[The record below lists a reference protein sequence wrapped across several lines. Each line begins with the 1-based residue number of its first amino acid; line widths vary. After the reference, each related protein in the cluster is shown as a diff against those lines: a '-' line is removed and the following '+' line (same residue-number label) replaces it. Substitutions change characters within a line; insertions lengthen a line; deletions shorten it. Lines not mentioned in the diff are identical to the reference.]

1 MLETVFEKCMR
12 TIDFLKMHQLLK
24 KTTCFRLR
32 TLTQSI
38 SALKFKVK
46 YIYANILQK
55 CAGKGEE
62 KCWKSACVPS
72 LFPKMHRLSTETTC
86 FRLQTLVQS
95 IGIPKYSRKVRK
107 SRGKVHMFLRFSQK
121 CMDCRRK

>member
-1 MLETVFEKCMR
+1 MLRKSAGKGEEKCWKKCIR
-12 TIDFLKMHQLLK
+12 TIDFLKIYQLLK
-24 KTTCFRLR
+24 KKTCFRLQ

-46 YIYANILQK
+46 YIYAKILQK

-62 KCWKSACVPS
+62 KGWKSACVPS

-86 FRLQTLVQS
+86 FRL
-95 IGIPKYSRKVRK
+95 
-107 SRGKVHMFLRFSQK
+107 
-121 CMDCRRK
+121 